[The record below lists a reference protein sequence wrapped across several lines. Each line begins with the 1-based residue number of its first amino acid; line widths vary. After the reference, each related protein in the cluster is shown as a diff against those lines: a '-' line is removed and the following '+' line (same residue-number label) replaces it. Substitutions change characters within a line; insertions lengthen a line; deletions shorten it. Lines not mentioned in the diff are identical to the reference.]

1 MYIQILVNKMD
12 PTFQHILARLL
23 CTSQLFNHCT
33 QLTLQTCWLSTRSKY
48 QINESYIALNS

>member
-12 PTFQHILARLL
+12 PTFQHSLARLL

-33 QLTLQTCWLSTRSKY
+33 QLTFETCWLSTRSKY
-48 QINESYIALNS
+48 QINGSYIALNC